1 MPQTD
6 VTEEISKIVLEQFG
20 ARVGFRFKEMG
31 KGKIYAYK
39 ECKVLEDKPIDATH
53 YGVYFGRLE
62 KDGLR
67 LTIEGAQLIG
77 ETAKKNVIELD
88 YDEAVKWMRG
98 EDFQLESEYQGYV
111 VLKWKNY
118 FLGCGKLKN
127 GVVKNFVP
135 KDRRIID

>member
-6 VTEEISKIVLEQFG
+6 VTEEISKIVLKQFG

-39 ECKVLEDKPIDATH
+39 ECEVLENKPINVIH

-62 KDGLR
+62 KDQLR

-88 YDEAVKWMRG
+88 YDDAVKWMRG

-111 VLKWKNY
+111 ILKWKNY

-127 GVVKNFVP
+127 GVIKNFVP
-135 KDRRIID
+135 KNRRIIN